1 MPILMAS
8 RKLTHPTLGKGTRN
22 KNIFNK
28 MTFLGDIV
36 SSQEGYVDKCVVQ
49 SKNMLFFNVF
59 LHVYFSEV
67 GQQNQ
72 FGMDNL

>member
-1 MPILMAS
+1 MAS
-8 RKLTHPTLGKGTRN
+8 RKLTYPTLGKGTRN

-28 MTFLGDIV
+28 MPFLGDIA

-49 SKNMLFFNVF
+49 SKNMLFFDV
-59 LHVYFSEV
+59 SEV